1 MNKKYTLIIVF
12 INAIFAQVSMGDLRS
27 LSNDQLDAIK
37 KELQSEGAT
46 SVSQADIEF
55 EAAEVSPVTIESSTI
70 SPVSDYFGYSYFQ
83 RDINF
88 FDNIPTPSNFKL
100 GPGDEIILSLWGE
113 TNSRENF
120 VINKEGLIYYENI
133 GFINLSNKTI
143 NEAELL
149 LKNELSVIYSTLKG
163 TDNSTKLK
171 VELDKLKSI
180 NVYFTGQIKN
190 PGINLIHPFSDVFSA
205 IVQAGGINNDGSL
218 RNVQLIRDGKT
229 ISVFDFYSLFVKG
242 ENIFSEVRILDGDI
256 IHIPTISNRV
266 KIKGAV
272 YISGF
277 FESLDNESLSEMI
290 EYAGGLKSDASS
302 FAVLDIL
309 LPINNRSSDDN
320 ARKTKN
326 VSLKEF
332 SEISLNNGDSINILY
347 IGEVETTVEVLG
359 RVKTPGEYAPSSL
372 KNILNIAGGFD
383 DPFYRKTIRTDEI
396 LVIRKD
402 ENQFYGLEFKI
413 PYNKSDSFQ
422 LIPGDKIFVY
432 ENILYD
438 NLFSVLVTGQVN
450 KRGNFQLQDG
460 MTVKDA
466 IQLAEGFSII
476 ANQNAIVVTETFT
489 FVDDSGEQIEKRNQ
503 VKDADIDFLLTDGA
517 VVNVL
522 PLENVVSVE
531 GNVYNPG
538 LITYSKAKTV
548 NKYIN
553 LAGGPKPNTLST
565 KIYVKRANGRIKKVT
580 FFQGIGTIVKPGDT
594 IVVPLDPDPKDFNI
608 TAFIADLASTLANI
622 AAILVIADNN
632 D

>member
-1 MNKKYTLIIVF
+1 MNKKYTLTVVF

-37 KELQSEGAT
+37 KELQSAGST
-46 SVSQADIEF
+46 SVNESSIDVESS
-55 EAAEVSPVTIESSTI
+55 EVSPVVIESNTPPS
-70 SPVSDYFGYSYFQ
+70 SSDYFGYSYFE

-120 VINKEGLIYYENI
+120 VINKEGLIYYQNI

-190 PGINLIHPFSDVFSA
+190 PGINLIHPFSDIFSA

-218 RNVQLIRDGKT
+218 RNVQLIRNEET
-229 ISVFDFYSLFVKG
+229 ISTFDFYSLFVKG
-242 ENIFSEVRILDGDI
+242 ENTFSEARILDGDI
-256 IHIPTISNRV
+256 IHIPTISNR
-266 KIKGAV
+266 INIQGAV
-272 YISGF
+272 YITGN
-277 FESLDNESLSEMI
+277 FESLNNESLSEMI
-290 EYAGGLKSDASS
+290 KYAGGLKADASS
-302 FAVLDIL
+302 YAVIDIL

-320 ARKTKN
+320 ARITKN
-326 VSLKEF
+326 ISLKEF
-332 SEISLNNGDSINILY
+332 SEISLNNGDSINILS
-347 IGEVETTVEVLG
+347 IGDVETTVSVLG
-359 RVKTPGEYAPSSL
+359 RIKSPGDYAPSSL
-372 KNILNIAGGFD
+372 KNVLNIAGGFN
-383 DPFYRKTIRTDEI
+383 DPLYRKTIRDDEI
-396 LVIRKD
+396 IVIRKD
-402 ENQFYGLEFKI
+402 EKQFYGLEFKLS
-413 PYNKSDSFQ
+413 YKTSDDFQ
-422 LIPGDKIFVY
+422 LVPGDKIFVY
-432 ENILYD
+432 ENTMYN
-438 NLFSVLVTGQVN
+438 NLFSVAVEGAVN
-450 KRGNFQLQDG
+450 KRGNFQLKSG
-460 MTVKDA
+460 MTVSDA
-466 IQLAEGFSII
+466 IQLAEGFSPI
-476 ANQNAIVVTETFT
+476 ANEEAIIVTEVFT
-489 FVDDSGEQIEKRNQ
+489 FVDDLGNKIEERNQ
-503 VKDADIDFLLTDGA
+503 VNDANLDFELTDGSI
-517 VVNVL
+517 VTVL

-594 IVVPLDPDPKDFNI
+594 IFVPVDPNPDKFDI
-608 TAFIADLASTLANI
+608 TSFIADFASTLANI
-622 AAILVIADNN
+622 AAILVIVDNN